1 MAPTRVVT
9 DLPTP
14 TDRLHR
20 HPPLTGSRMV
30 CGLLCGALWS
40 LGLAACGG
48 MQESNV
54 GGTLSGLNAGASV
67 TLRNNNADTLTL
79 TENGPFHFP
88 VFVPGGNPYNVVVL
102 VQPAGQTCTVANGR
116 GTLDDAA
123 DPVSNVAVT
132 CTTT

>member
-1 MAPTRVVT
+1 MNRFDLHAPMTA
-9 DLPTP
+9 P
-14 TDRLHR
+14 
-20 HPPLTGSRMV
+20 RMV
-30 CGLLCGALWS
+30 RGVLACALWS

-48 MQESNV
+48 MQQSNV

-67 TLRNNNADTLTL
+67 TVRNNNADTMTL

-102 VQPAGQTCTVANGR
+102 VQPVGQTCTVANGR

-123 DPVSNVAVT
+123 DPVTVTVT
-132 CTTT
+132 CVST